1 MTRVERAEQETVLRR
16 LRRDASYLSAHF
28 ELRLR
33 ALDAEQPRVKR
44 RYGICFEAGS
54 LRIRLRHA
62 RTGRLLKYSALVDTL
77 CHELAHLKHFNHG
90 ERFKVF
96 YGRLLEHS
104 RRVGI
109 DRPAPRGRT
118 APPAP
123 APLRVS
129 ARVPARAAPVR
140 PGLVQLE
147 LF

>member
-16 LRRDASYLSAHF
+16 LRRDAGYLAAHF
-28 ELRLR
+28 DLGLR

-44 RYGICFEAGS
+44 RYGICYEDGS
-54 LRIRLRHA
+54 IRIRLCHA

-90 ERFKVF
+90 ARFKVF
-96 YGRLLEHS
+96 YGRLLEHA

-109 DRPAPRGRT
+109 YRPAPRGRT

-123 APLRVS
+123 APLRVA
-129 ARVPARAAPVR
+129 ARVAPAR
-140 PGLVQLE
+140 PGPVQLE